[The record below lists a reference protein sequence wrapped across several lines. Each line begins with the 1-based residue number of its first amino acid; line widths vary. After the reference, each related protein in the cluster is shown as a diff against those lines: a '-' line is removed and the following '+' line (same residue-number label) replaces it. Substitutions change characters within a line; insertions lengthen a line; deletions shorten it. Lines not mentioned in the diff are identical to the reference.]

1 MRFRRVVLGI
11 GTLVDEQTLRAAAEL
26 AQSMEL
32 ALLGLFVEE
41 ADLFQ
46 LAALPFAAEVSVPS
60 ARTRRLDP
68 ATMALALRA
77 RSGEARRALARRLEG
92 ATVPWD
98 FTTVRG
104 SALSAMLEAST
115 GSDLLVASTRFGSG
129 VDRGRERERMLQ
141 GLRECHRSLL
151 LVDQSPP
158 RAPVAAVIAPDASI
172 ASVAP
177 ELGALA
183 LHYGGPLTI
192 ILAGSASPEAD
203 RLNDRGRAVLA
214 DLGIP
219 TRLHRVAG
227 MGAET
232 LQREL
237 AAEPPGLIVLCGS
250 ARSLDAAHAALE
262 PLAGALLLL
271 PAPA

>member
-11 GTLVDEQTLRAAAEL
+11 GTVVDERTLATAADL

-41 ADLFQ
+41 TDLFQ

-77 RSGEARRALARRLEG
+77 RSSEARRTLARRLAG
-92 ATVPWD
+92 AAVRWD
-98 FTTVRG
+98 FATVRG
-104 SALSAMLEAST
+104 SPLSAMLQVST
-115 GSDLLVASTRFGSG
+115 ESDLLVASTRFASG
-129 VDRGRERERMLQ
+129 VDRGRGRERVSQ
-141 GLRECHRSLL
+141 GLSECRRSLL
-151 LVDQSPP
+151 LLDQALP
-158 RAPVAAVIAPDASI
+158 RAPVAAVVAPEASL

-192 ILAGSASPEAD
+192 VVAGGATPEAD
-203 RLNDRGRAVLA
+203 PRCDHGRAILA
-214 DLGIP
+214 DRGIP
-219 TRLHRVAG
+219 TRLRRVAG
-227 MGAET
+227 IDTET
-232 LQREL
+232 FRREL
-237 AAEPPGLIVLCGS
+237 AAEAPGLIVLCGS
-250 ARSLDAAHAALE
+250 APSLEAAFTALE

-271 PAPA
+271 PASS